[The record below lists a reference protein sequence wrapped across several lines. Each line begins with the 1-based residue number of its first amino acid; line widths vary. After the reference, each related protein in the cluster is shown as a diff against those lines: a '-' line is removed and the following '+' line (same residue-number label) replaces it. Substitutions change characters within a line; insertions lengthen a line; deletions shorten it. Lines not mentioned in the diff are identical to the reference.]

1 MTRRQSGIG
10 RSLRAHRMP
19 TAIALAMVAALLLS
33 ACAVTGED
41 QARPISPSQN
51 PSSPSSTTEAE
62 PRSEATVIWMVS
74 REALVRVLR
83 RVPAD
88 PTKDELLIELLA
100 GPTQVEATRGL
111 RSALIAGDLEP
122 GSIPE
127 PTIVSPTATSMTG
140 DATTTLQAEPQL
152 AVVKIRDEF
161 RARPLE
167 QQILA
172 LGQSV
177 LTLTSGGFD
186 SVVFVD
192 QDDQPVAVPGPE
204 GRILEGSI
212 TAADYDSL
220 RLRT

>member
-10 RSLRAHRMP
+10 HSLRAHRMP
-19 TAIALAMVAALLLS
+19 SAIALAMVASLLLS
-33 ACAVTGED
+33 ACAITGED

-88 PTKDELLIELLA
+88 PTKDELLIALLA

-127 PTIVSPTATSMTG
+127 RTTASPTATSMTG

-152 AVVKIRDEF
+152 AVVKIGDEF

>member
-1 MTRRQSGIG
+1 MTRRRSGIG
-10 RSLRAHRMP
+10 HSLRAHRMP
-19 TAIALAMVAALLLS
+19 SAIALAMVAFLLLS

-41 QARPISPSQN
+41 QARPISPSEN
-51 PSSPSSTTEAE
+51 PSNSSSTTEVG
-62 PRSEATVIWMVS
+62 PRSEATVMWMVS

-83 RVPAD
+83 SVPAD
-88 PTKDELLIELLA
+88 PTTDELLAALLA
-100 GPTQVEATRGL
+100 GPTPIEASRGI
-111 RSALIAGDLEP
+111 RSALSAGDLGP
-122 GSIPE
+122 GSISE
-127 PTIVSPTATSMTG
+127 PTTSLPTATSMTG

-152 AVVKIRDEF
+152 AVVRVGDEF

>member
-1 MTRRQSGIG
+1 
-10 RSLRAHRMP
+10 MP
-19 TAIALAMVAALLLS
+19 SAIALAMVASLLLS
-33 ACAVTGED
+33 ACAITGED

-88 PTKDELLIELLA
+88 PTKDELLIALLA

-127 PTIVSPTATSMTG
+127 RTTASPTATSMTG

-152 AVVKIRDEF
+152 AVVKIGDEF